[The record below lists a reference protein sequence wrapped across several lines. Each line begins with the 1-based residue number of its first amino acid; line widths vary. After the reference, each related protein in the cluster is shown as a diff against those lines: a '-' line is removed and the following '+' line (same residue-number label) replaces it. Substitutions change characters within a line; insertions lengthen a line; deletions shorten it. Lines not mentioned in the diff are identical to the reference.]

1 MSGLDVA
8 LDDYLRLRRA
18 LGHKLAGAERY
29 LRQFIVRLKA
39 ADAQVITMQ
48 QVLAFVSDPEL
59 AAGSVV
65 PQHRLMAVRGFARY
79 LAAIEPRTEVP
90 PAGLVTYRARR
101 RTPYL
106 FTDGEIELLISG
118 TRVGTRSMFRAAT
131 LETMIR
137 LLTVTGMRIGEVIR
151 LECSDIDWSG
161 AVIRIRDSKF
171 NKGRDLPVSA
181 STIQAL
187 RGYVYARGRR
197 AGVRSTRVFVSLRGT
212 PVDYNHFRA
221 TFRKAVDAAGIGAG
235 QACPPRIHDLRHRFA
250 IRTLTGWYR
259 EGRDVEALLPR
270 LSTYLGHR
278 DPYSTYWYLTAT
290 PELLGHAAG
299 LLEAAQAEVTGS

>member
-101 RTPYL
+101 RTHICSP
-106 FTDGEIELLISG
+106 TA
-118 TRVGTRSMFRAAT
+118 RSS
-131 LETMIR
+131 
-137 LLTVTGMRIGEVIR
+137 
-151 LECSDIDWSG
+151 C
-161 AVIRIRDSKF
+161 
-171 NKGRDLPVSA
+171 
-181 STIQAL
+181 
-187 RGYVYARGRR
+187 
-197 AGVRSTRVFVSLRGT
+197 
-212 PVDYNHFRA
+212 
-221 TFRKAVDAAGIGAG
+221 
-235 QACPPRIHDLRHRFA
+235 
-250 IRTLTGWYR
+250 
-259 EGRDVEALLPR
+259 
-270 LSTYLGHR
+270 
-278 DPYSTYWYLTAT
+278 
-290 PELLGHAAG
+290 
-299 LLEAAQAEVTGS
+299 